1 MKITNIKK
9 GEILEQK
16 FKFDISEKKRDNRK
30 GELLHWMELMEIE
43 SVCDV
48 GSHRLISLYSKLV
61 STCKPSHN

>member
-30 GELLHWMELMEIE
+30 GELLH
-43 SVCDV
+43 
-48 GSHRLISLYSKLV
+48 
-61 STCKPSHN
+61 